1 MAFMDIGAQGILKDF
16 EKCCGVG
23 SHPDRKTTENKD
35 RLSVFI
41 SGNEQL
47 LPGI

>member
-1 MAFMDIGAQGILKDF
+1 MDMGAQGMLKDF
-16 EKCCGVG
+16 EKCLHMPEATPTGTQL
-23 SHPDRKTTENKD
+23 TTKI

-47 LPGI
+47 LPRI